1 METPEIDFELLGG
14 WLITSGLKILF
25 IILLSFVAARFLGM
39 ITKYLGRRI
48 KQLDDV
54 DGSELD
60 KRTETIF
67 SVVHN
72 SGVAIIAITAVLMI
86 LDELTL
92 DITPVLASVGVVG
105 LALGLGAQTLVKDII
120 GGIFILIEGHFQV
133 GDMVELNGKTG
144 TVEEMTL
151 RVTSVRDFRG
161 DLHIIPNGDIRLV
174 TNKGRDWSR
183 AVVDIN
189 IAYEEDIER
198 AVTALGEIGRRASE
212 DADVGRVMLEAPIVT
227 GVEGLENGEIQLR
240 LIVKTIANEQ
250 WEVQRF
256 LRRRIQEEFGKEKIK
271 LGMPRREVVMRHSH
285 EDEDDLDFLIRP

>member
-1 METPEIDFELLGG
+1 MYQINLQEIDFEILGR
-14 WLITSGLKILF
+14 WFVTSGLKILL
-25 IILLSFVAARFLGM
+25 IIFLAFLSVRFLGT
-39 ITKYLGRRI
+39 ITSYFGRRI

-72 SGVAIIAITAVLMI
+72 SGVGIILITAILMVLN
-86 LDELTL
+86 ELTI

-120 GGIFILIEGHFQV
+120 GGIFVLVEGHYRV

-144 TVEEMTL
+144 TVEELTL
-151 RVTSVRDFRG
+151 RVTCVRDFRG

-183 AVVDIN
+183 AVVDIS
-189 IAYEEDIER
+189 IAYEEDIDR
-198 AVTALGEIGRRASE
+198 AIIALNEIGRRAAE
-212 DADVGRVMLEAPIVT
+212 DAEFGRVMLEAPIVT
-227 GVEGLENGEIQLR
+227 GVEGLEDGEIRLR

-250 WEVQRF
+250 WPVQRF
-256 LRRRIQEEFGKEKIK
+256 LRQRIQEGFSKIGIK
-271 LGMPRREVVMRHSH
+271 LATPRREVLLVDQTRTRS
-285 EDEDDLDFLIRP
+285 E

>member
-1 METPEIDFELLGG
+1 MDIATNF
-14 WLITSGLKILF
+14 LIK
-25 IILLSFVAARFLGM
+25 
-39 ITKYLGRRI
+39 RI
-48 KQLDDV
+48 QQLDEV

-72 SGVAIIAITAVLMI
+72 SGVGIILITATLMI
-86 LDELTL
+86 LDELTI

-120 GGIFILIEGHFQV
+120 GGIFILVEGHYRV
-133 GDMVELNGKTG
+133 GDVVELNGKTG
-144 TVEEMTL
+144 TVEELTL
-151 RVTSVRDFRG
+151 RVTCVRDFRG

-183 AVVDIN
+183 AVVDVSIT
-189 IAYEEDIER
+189 YEEDIDR
-198 AVTALGEIGRRASE
+198 AVTALGEIGRRAAE
-212 DADVGRVMLEAPIVT
+212 DADVGRVLLEAPEVT
-227 GVEGLENGEIQLR
+227 GVEGLEDGETRLR

-256 LRRRIQEEFGKEKIK
+256 LRRRIQEEFGELGIK
-271 LGMPRREVVMRHSH
+271 LATPRREILVIDS
-285 EDEDDLDFLIRP
+285 E